1 MSDDEQM
8 LEVAARG
15 MEQIAAEKRRDTL
28 IAEIDEENL
37 WLDRLKD
44 VVENDPD
51 ATQNWYIP
59 LQLLDF
65 VGFDVEEIQ
74 EWATSAEMR
83 RDENRNEIV
92 NAVVSE
98 WIEGRIAYNKTR
110 PFAQRR

>member
-1 MSDDEQM
+1 MRTMSGYQ
-8 LEVAARG
+8 AG
-15 MEQIAAEKRRDTL
+15 
-28 IAEIDEENL
+28 EIEEENL

-74 EWATSAEMR
+74 EWAFSDEMR
-83 RDENRNEIV
+83 RDDNRNQQINESLV
-92 NAVVSE
+92 W
-98 WIEGRIAYNKTR
+98 WIEGRIAYNNTR
-110 PFAQRR
+110 L